1 MERTETQW
9 KANWLE
15 KHPDRDED
23 AARSAWESLSFD
35 IRMYLMTISDK
46 EIRVTEEI
54 RAKLLK
60 TLDDYPAPETL
71 KEPFRR
77 RILN

>member
-1 MERTETQW
+1 
-9 KANWLE
+9 
-15 KHPDRDED
+15 
-23 AARSAWESLSFD
+23 
-35 IRMYLMTISDK
+35 MYLMTISDK

-60 TLDDYPAPETL
+60 TLDEYPAPEAL

-77 RILN
+77 QLLN